1 MKPAHFEYHAP
12 ATTDEA
18 IALMGDHGDDAK
30 LLAGGQSLVPML
42 ALRLAR
48 FDHLIDLNKIPELA
62 GIERVGD
69 EIVVGALTRQSAAE
83 HNELIKKHVP
93 LLAQAIPKIGHFQ
106 IRNRGTIG
114 GSIAH
119 ADPASELP
127 CVALCLNA
135 TIVLAGP
142 KGTREVAA
150 EDFFV
155 SIWQTAADVDEIV
168 TQIRFPVASPQ
179 SGTAIEEFAL
189 RSGDFAIAGV
199 TVSLQLDEAQKVA
212 QAAIA
217 LLGMGLTP
225 IRATNAERALI
236 GQVAGTINLQVV
248 AQLAIDTSSP
258 SDDIHASAEYRKTV
272 AAKLCRDA
280 LQHALEEAARG

>member
-1 MKPAHFEYHAP
+1 
-12 ATTDEA
+12 
-18 IALMGDHGDDAK
+18 MGDHGDDAK